1 MKPKKRIKRKI
12 IIFFV
17 ICLVIFVLFN
27 TNITSQIT
35 TAIKERRLTN
45 LIEKIDY
52 MKSSDYRGG
61 TTYYISSDGT
71 SYTGTDINDPMSLEN
86 AFNKT
91 FYGNDRVL
99 LKKGDTFYGVINFNV
114 VADEDNMLYIGSY
127 GDGPL
132 PNPVITTSYYITNS
146 SAWEKL
152 DNGIYGI
159 DLSIHSNFKGYFTN
173 SDWSY
178 DIGFFRDESNN
189 LYASK
194 KETKD
199 ELTNKYDF
207 CCEGSKFFV
216 KTDKNPSDELGKI
229 TFANKVNIVGMNSNT
244 IIDGITVK
252 DTGAHG
258 MAKNDSSIE
267 NVIITNCII
276 ENIGGS
282 YLNDEGLR
290 YGNGIEFWHQA
301 ENTIVRNCVFRN
313 IFDAAYT
320 LQGSSVVDGFYNN
333 FCENNIFINC
343 TYPIEMFCY
352 YGDLEIDNCKF
363 EANVVRN
370 NIIINQGHGFG
381 FDNRPDQFQ
390 PSNLVIWILPYPS
403 LKLNYTNNRIY
414 NSRSL
419 YYQGFN
425 AQDDLYEKCVNSD
438 DNFYYLS
445 PDAST
450 FIDDSQHKEISY
462 IQEKGLELNSS
473 FNYLTDEEI
482 EIVSNS
488 DILNSNDYN
497 EIKEYYDNFD
507 KKYNSKKAT
516 QSLIDSIDAV
526 MNSEKYKELLNNN
539 SINNSYLSLRNAIN
553 NLSESIDLTT
563 KDSVSYSYE
572 CLYDLMETVSNEYY
586 SNNLSEDVDE
596 TYLRDFIK
604 DLDSLSS
611 GYKEIYSYFVTED
624 NIDVSTIKNIL
635 NNAIEKYNNNLDL
648 NIGYLEDIISTAKKI
663 YNNYLTT
670 DNVYENVFNKERI
683 TYITDVVNSILDI
696 QINKSVESEKSKI
709 KVEFDKDTTQPT
721 SENITATIVI
731 GDETKINNNNG
742 SNKYTFYEN
751 GTFTF
756 DLEIRG
762 VKFTLGVTINN
773 ISKNYKIDDDYITN
787 ITKNTLASTLK
798 NELNI
803 SNYSI
808 IRNGQEINL
817 NTNVVS
823 TGDILTYNDKS
834 YTLIVNG
841 DINKDGSCGIHDLVS
856 FRKYLLKYITY
867 DDIESMAA
875 DTNQDK
881 ELDIKDLVGIRKI
894 ILN

>member
-1 MKPKKRIKRKI
+1 MQPRRKI
-12 IIFFV
+12 KKWIIVFSMF
-17 ICLVIFVLFN
+17 LLIFLSCTLY
-27 TNITSQIT
+27 TNIEVFINRESIEQLINYAEIAKYESQ
-35 TAIKERRLTN
+35 
-45 LIEKIDY
+45 
-52 MKSSDYRGG
+52 SGG
-61 TTYYISSDGT
+61 VTYYVSSDGT
-71 SYTGTDINDPMSLEN
+71 SDDGTDINNPMSLETAN
-86 AFNKT
+86 DKT

-99 LKKGDTFYGVINFNV
+99 LKRGDIFYGIINFNLDV
-114 VADEDNMLYIGSY
+114 NSNEYLYIGNYGDENKNMPIVTTSIYVDNENAWKEEKEGIYSIDLSNRNYVHGYKSIESQLYNIGFLKDEKNNIYGYKKENIEMLENEYDFYCDQNMLYIKTSE
-127 GDGPL
+127 
-132 PNPVITTSYYITNS
+132 NPT
-146 SAWEKL
+146 
-152 DNGIYGI
+152 
-159 DLSIHSNFKGYFTN
+159 
-173 SDWSY
+173 
-178 DIGFFRDESNN
+178 
-189 LYASK
+189 K
-194 KETKD
+194 K
-199 ELTNKYDF
+199 
-207 CCEGSKFFV
+207 
-216 KTDKNPSDELGKI
+216 LGKI
-229 TFANKVNIVGMNSNT
+229 TFSTRNSILYLTSNT
-244 IIDGITVK
+244 IVDGLIIQ
-252 DTGAHG
+252 DTGALG
-258 MAKNDSSIE
+258 VTKSKTYIE
-267 NVIITNCII
+267 NSCII
-276 ENIGGS
+276 NSIIQNIGGS
-282 YLNDEGLR
+282 YHSGTTR
-290 YGNGIEFWHQA
+290 YGNGVELWNYA
-301 ENTIVRNCVFRN
+301 KNTLVENCIFRD

-320 LQGSSVVDGFYNN
+320 LQGNSIEDGFYNN
-333 FCENNIFINC
+333 VCRNNIFIRC
-343 TYPIEMFCY
+343 TYPFEFSCHNNYNTENVHFGGTI
-352 YGDLEIDNCKF
+352 LEK
-363 EANVVRN
+363 
-370 NIIINQGHGFG
+370 NIIIEQGKGWGFYTRE
-381 FDNRPDQFQ
+381 DKYQA
-390 PSNLVIWILPYPS
+390 SCLVAWIIPK
-403 LKLNYTNNRIY
+403 LKNGKNYFRNNSIF

-419 YYQGFN
+419 YYKYTGTSEETF
-425 AQDDLYEKCVNSD
+425 AESFEI
-438 DNFYYLS
+438 DNNTFYLN
-445 PDAST
+445 DGT
-450 FIDDSQHKEISY
+450 LFFIDSEEHYDSSI
-462 IQEKGLELNSS
+462 LEEYGFDQNSS
-473 FNYLTDEEI
+473 FNYLSDEEI
-482 EIVSNS
+482 EIISNPN
-488 DILNSNDYN
+488 ILNSNDYD

-507 KKYNSKKAT
+507 KKYNTKKAAQDLL
-516 QSLIDSIDAV
+516 QSIDST
-526 MNSEKYKELLNNN
+526 MNSEKYKNLLNNN
-539 SINNSYLSLRNAIN
+539 SINNLYLSLRNAIN

-586 SNNLSEDVDE
+586 ANNLSEDVDE
-596 TYLRDFIK
+596 TYIKDFIK

-683 TYITDVVNSILDI
+683 TYITDVVNNILDV
-696 QINKSVESEKSKI
+696 QINKAVESEKSKI

-721 SENITATIVI
+721 SENIIATITI

-756 DLEIRG
+756 DLEIRE
-762 VKFTLGVTINN
+762 VKFDLGITINN
-773 ISKNYKIDDDYITN
+773 ISKNYKIEDGYITN

>member
-1 MKPKKRIKRKI
+1 MRPRKRKKIVLILI
-12 IIFFV
+12 I
-17 ICLVIFVLFN
+17 LFTLFIIATIIVGLYSEN
-27 TNITSQIT
+27 NIYISL
-35 TAIKERRLTN
+35 IKKVTEMEN
-45 LIEKIDY
+45 Y
-52 MKSSDYRGG
+52 SSFSGK
-61 TTYYISSDGT
+61 TYYISVSGSSSD
-71 SYTGTDINDPMSLEN
+71 GTDINNPMSLSV
-86 AFNKT
+86 AKLKT
-91 FYGNDRVL
+91 YNSGDKIL
-99 LKKGDTFYGVINFNV
+99 LKKGDIFYDNLNFNINAMKSKPV
-114 VADEDNMLYIGSY
+114 LISSY
-127 GDGPL
+127 GQGE
-132 PNPVITTSYYITNS
+132 NPIISNAKVIYEANV
-146 SAWEKL
+146 WEKYNNDIYRVDL
-152 DNGIYGI
+152 TDTSNFSGLKQTNDDSCNVGFVYVDDNKIYG
-159 DLSIHSNFKGYFTN
+159 N
-173 SDWSY
+173 
-178 DIGFFRDESNN
+178 R
-189 LYASK
+189 K
-194 KETKD
+194 KSLN
-199 ELTNKYDF
+199 ELTNIYDF
-207 CCEGSKFFV
+207 YCDGVYFYIKIN
-216 KTDKNPSDELGKI
+216 DNPYNVLGKI
-229 TFANKVNIVGMNSNT
+229 SLSTKGDLLSVSNNTVISNITFEFSSSHAIVKKDYPLCNVNIN
-244 IIDGITVK
+244 
-252 DTGAHG
+252 
-258 MAKNDSSIE
+258 
-267 NVIITNCII
+267 NCIFN
-276 ENIGGS
+276 NIGGGYQNGNS
-282 YLNDEGLR
+282 DTNAIR
-290 YGNGIEFWHQA
+290 YGNAIELWLGSSNITI
-301 ENTIVRNCVFRN
+301 ENNLIRNVY
-313 IFDAAYT
+313 DAGVT
-320 LQGSSVVDGFYNN
+320 LQGDDEKWEDIV
-333 FCENNIFINC
+333 I
-343 TYPIEMFCY
+343 
-352 YGDLEIDNCKF
+352 
-363 EANVVRN
+363 RN
-370 NIIINQGHGFG
+370 NIIIETCYSFELWGSGKSNGMKNVDIYNNISINQGKGWGQKVRDNQYNSANYVFYSFG
-381 FDNRPDQFQ
+381 ENAKMGITIHDNR
-390 PSNLVIWILPYPS
+390 Y
-403 LKLNYTNNRIY
+403 Y
-414 NSRSL
+414 NSERLFYVYDSIADR
-419 YYQGFN
+419 FS
-425 AQDDLYEKCVNSD
+425 EEVNVD
-438 DNFYYLS
+438 KNFYYVEENTFSVNDNQKDMIKVLNDQYNIEKNSIFNFINLS
-445 PDAST
+445 
-450 FIDDSQHKEISY
+450 EIKM
-462 IQEKGLELNSS
+462 I
-473 FNYLTDEEI
+473 
-482 EIVSNS
+482 SNP
-488 DILNSNDYN
+488 DILKSDDYN

-516 QSLIDSIDAV
+516 KSLIDSIDAV

-539 SINNSYLSLRNAIN
+539 SINNLYLSLRNAIN

-586 SNNLSEDVDE
+586 SNNLSEDLDE

-611 GYKEIYSYFVTED
+611 GYKEIYSYFVTDD

-683 TYITDVVNSILDI
+683 TYITDVVNNILDI

-721 SENITATIVI
+721 SENITATITV

-742 SNKYTFYEN
+742 SNRYTFYEN

>member
-1 MKPKKRIKRKI
+1 MLPKKKI
-12 IIFFV
+12 YIRFIGLILIV
-17 ICLVIFVLFN
+17 CICLTLVIRIYTKNQAINRLVDLEKN
-27 TNITSQIT
+27 AQNI
-35 TAIKERRLTN
+35 
-45 LIEKIDY
+45 KINN
-52 MKSSDYRGG
+52 GIG
-61 TTYYISSDGT
+61 TTYYVSSNGT
-71 SYTGTDINDPMSLEN
+71 SNSGTDINNPMSLETAN
-86 AFNKT
+86 SKT
-91 FYGNDRVL
+91 YYANDKVLFKRGDIFYGSVS
-99 LKKGDTFYGVINFNV
+99 FNV
-114 VADEDNMLYIGSY
+114 NADDENLFYIGNY
-127 GDGPL
+127 GDENLEKPI
-132 PNPVITTSYYITNS
+132 ITTSFYVLDED
-146 SAWEKL
+146 AWSE
-152 DNGIYGI
+152 DGNGIYKI
-159 DLSIHSNFKGYFTN
+159 DLSSNYIKGYHSES
-173 SDWSY
+173 SDY
-178 DIGFFRDESNN
+178 FDVGFFRDYNNNIYGNKKNSKEKLVNEWDFYCEDEN
-189 LYASK
+189 LY
-194 KETKD
+194 
-199 ELTNKYDF
+199 
-207 CCEGSKFFV
+207 V
-216 KTDKNPSDELGKI
+216 KSSQNPIIKLGKI
-229 TFANKVNIVGMNSNT
+229 TFASEIAVMFVSSNSV
-244 IIDGITVK
+244 IDGLIIS
-252 DTGAHG
+252 DTGNHG
-258 MAKNDSSIE
+258 IRKKTTITE
-267 NVIITNCII
+267 NLFIANCVIQ
-276 ENIGGS
+276 NIGGS
-282 YLNDEGLR
+282 YQKGDTR
-290 YGNGIEFWHQA
+290 YGNGIEFWNQA
-301 ENTIVRNCVFRN
+301 NNTIVQNCVFKN
-313 IFDAAYT
+313 IYDAAYT
-320 LQGSSVVDGFYNN
+320 LQGNTVTDGFYNN
-333 FCENNIFINC
+333 VCKNNIFINC
-343 TYPIEMFCY
+343 TYSIEIFCHNNY
-352 YGDLEIDNCKF
+352 NIKKYKF
-363 EANVVRN
+363 KKNIIKN
-370 NIIINQGHGFG
+370 NIIINQGQGFG
-381 FDNRPDQFQ
+381 YSSRLDKTQ
-390 PSNLVIWILPYPS
+390 PANLVSWTIPKSYENKNTFKYNKS
-403 LKLNYTNNRIY
+403 Y
-414 NSRSL
+414 NSRAL
-419 YYQGFN
+419 YYKDSTVDKDIFKSSV
-425 AQDDLYEKCVNSD
+425 DSD
-438 DNFYYLS
+438 YNMYYLNYE
-445 PDAST
+445 T
-450 FIDDSQHKEISY
+450 IFFIDSSFHTDRNILDEYDFDQ
-462 IQEKGLELNSS
+462 NSS

-482 EIVSNS
+482 EIISDP

-516 QSLIDSIDAV
+516 KSLIDSIDAV
-526 MNSEKYKELLNNN
+526 MNSEKCKELLNNN

-553 NLSESIDLTT
+553 NLSESIDLIT

-670 DNVYENVFNKERI
+670 DNVYENLFNKERI
-683 TYITDVVNSILDI
+683 TYITDVVNNILDI
-696 QINKSVESEKSKI
+696 QINKAVESEKSKI

-721 SENITATIVI
+721 SENITATITI

-773 ISKNYKIDDDYITN
+773 ISKNYKIEDGYITN

-841 DINKDGSCGIHDLVS
+841 DINKDGNCGIHDLVS